1 MRFQHAQL
9 NNGLDIIGETNSQAH
24 SMALGFFVRTG
35 SRDETDEVSGVSHF
49 LEHMAFKGSERFSA
63 AEVNRIFDDI
73 GANYNASTSEEVT
86 LYFAAILPEYL
97 HVTFE
102 LLASLLQPSL
112 REEDFNTEKQVILEE
127 IAMYDDLPAFTAY
140 EKSMQQHFRGHPLSR
155 SILGSVESIRA
166 LTPQQMADYYARSYV
181 GGNITLVVTGN
192 CDFEKIVD
200 LAEQSCGGWPQGCT
214 DRPISDARP
223 EPSIV
228 TIERSSSLQQ
238 HVMSLAAGPSS
249 IDPLRYAAG
258 LLAVAVG
265 DDDNSRLY
273 WELIDRGLADAA
285 ELAHNDFDGTGAWTT
300 YLCCQPDDLA
310 ENLDSLTH
318 VYRAV
323 NRHGITED
331 ELTLAKNKVATRVVL
346 SGERPMGRLSS
357 LGGNWV
363 YAKEYR
369 SIEDELRAVQS
380 VTLKDIRRL
389 LDEYPLTLTSTVGI
403 GPLGVLPAI
412 AAT

>member
-9 NNGLDIIGETNSQAH
+9 ANGLDIIGETNPRAH

-35 SRDETDEVSGVSHF
+35 SRDETTEVSGVSHF
-49 LEHMAFKGSERFSA
+49 LEHMAFKGSDRFTA
-63 AEVNRIFDDI
+63 EEVNRIFDDI
-73 GANYNASTSEEVT
+73 GASYNASTSEEVT

-97 HVTFE
+97 NLTFE
-102 LLASLLQPSL
+102 LLASLLTPSL

-166 LTPQQMADYYARSYV
+166 LTPQQMADYFSRAYIA
-181 GGNITLVVTGN
+181 GNITLVVAGN
-192 CDFEKIVD
+192 CDFQKIVD
-200 LAEQSCGGWPQGCT
+200 LAELNCANWPGGRT
-214 DRPISDARP
+214 ERPTPDARP
-223 EPSIV
+223 TPSII
-228 TIERSSSLQQ
+228 TIEKSASLQQ
-238 HVMSLAAGPSS
+238 HLMALAAGPSS
-249 IDPLRYAAG
+249 VDPLRYAAG

-285 ELAHNDFDGTGAWTT
+285 ELGHNDFDGTGAWTT
-300 YLCCQPDDLA
+300 YLCCQPEDLT
-310 ENLDSLTH
+310 ENLDSMMH
-318 VYRAV
+318 IFREV
-323 NRHGITED
+323 NRDGITED
-331 ELTLAKNKVATRVVL
+331 ELALAKNKVATRVVL

-363 YAKEYR
+363 YAREYR
-369 SIEDELRAVQS
+369 SIEDELRSVQA
-380 VTLKDIRRL
+380 VTLSDIRRL
-389 LDEYPLTLTSTVGI
+389 LDEYPLALTSTVGI
-403 GPLGVLPAI
+403 GPLATLPAI
-412 AAT
+412 STT